1 MEEDRNKLQTLSEAL
16 QKFQDG
22 QYSLPELYALFEC

>member
-1 MEEDRNKLQTLSEAL
+1 MEQQQQAQVLSEAL

-22 QYSLPELYALFEC
+22 WLPEPLWEYKH